1 MSMQAVIQ
9 ARPGGRETLELGIVE
24 KPVIRDGQLLVR
36 VLAAGLNRADI
47 VQREGHYPPPPGA
60 SPILGL
66 EVAGVVEAVRGPSRF
81 QPGDAVFGLVEGG
94 GYAEYVALDS
104 ELAIPKPDGMS
115 WVEAASLPEAWMTAW
130 LNLVEVGRLAEGQ
143 ALLVHAGA
151 SGVGA
156 AAIQLGQ
163 LLGARV
169 WATAGSEEKL
179 TYCRSLG
186 AVEAFNA
193 REEPDFGSRVKVLG
207 GSDVILDPVGGSY
220 LEQNLACL
228 NLDGRLVLIGIMGGG
243 RSEINLG
250 RLLVKRQSLI
260 GSTLRSQPKAVK
272 ARLVR
277 ALETEILPALQQ
289 GAVRLTLDSTYPFAA
304 VAQAH
309 EAMEENRNLGKIVL
323 TLFPVTTSS

>member
-1 MSMQAVIQ
+1 MSMQAVMQ
-9 ARPGGRETLELGIVE
+9 SRPGGRETLELGIVE
-24 KPVIRDGQLLVR
+24 KPVIGDGQLLVR
-36 VLAAGLNRADI
+36 VMAAGVNRADV
-47 VQREGHYPPPPGA
+47 VQREGQYPPPPGA
-60 SPILGL
+60 SAILGL
-66 EVAGVVEAVRGPSRF
+66 EVAGVVESVCGPSRF

-94 GYAEYVALDS
+94 GYAEYAVLDS
-104 ELAIPKPDGMS
+104 ELAIPKPDSMS

-130 LNLVEVGRLAEGQ
+130 LNLVEVGKLAEGQ

-156 AAIQLGQ
+156 AAIQLAR

-179 TYCRSLG
+179 EYCYNLG
-186 AVEAFNA
+186 ADEAFNA
-193 REEPDFGSRVKVLG
+193 RQEVDFGSKVKGWG
-207 GSDVILDPVGGSY
+207 GADMILDPVGGAY
-220 LEQNLACL
+220 LEQNLSCL

-272 ARLVR
+272 ARLAR
-277 ALETEILPALQQ
+277 ALEAEILPALRQ
-289 GAVRLTLDSTYPFAA
+289 GVVRLTLDSTYPLAA
-304 VAQAH
+304 VAEAH
-309 EAMEENRNLGKIVL
+309 EAMEGNRNLGKIVL
-323 TLFPVTTSS
+323 TLFPVTAAS

>member
-9 ARPGGRETLELGIVE
+9 SRPGGRETLELGIVE
-24 KPVIRDGQLLVR
+24 KPVIGDGQLLVR
-36 VLAAGLNRADI
+36 VLAAGVNRADI
-47 VQREGHYPPPPGA
+47 VQREGQYPPPAGA
-60 SPILGL
+60 SAILGL

-94 GYAEYVALDS
+94 GYAEYVVLDS
-104 ELAIPKPDGMS
+104 ELAIPKPDGLS

-143 ALLVHAGA
+143 SLLVHAGA

-156 AAIQLGQ
+156 AAIQLGR

-169 WATAGSEEKL
+169 WATASSEEKL
-179 TYCRSLG
+179 EYCYNLG
-186 AVEAFNA
+186 ADEAFNA
-193 REEPDFGSRVKVLG
+193 RQETDFGGKVKAWG
-207 GSDVILDPVGGSY
+207 GADVILDPVGGAY
-220 LEQNLACL
+220 LEQNLSCL

-272 ARLVR
+272 ARLAR
-277 ALETEILPALQQ
+277 ALETEILPALHQ
-289 GAVRLTLDSTYPFAA
+289 GAARLTLDSTYPLAA
-304 VAQAH
+304 VAEAH
-309 EAMEENRNLGKIVL
+309 EAMENNCNLGKIVL
-323 TLFPVTTSS
+323 TLFPVTAAS

>member
-1 MSMQAVIQ
+1 MSMQAVMQ
-9 ARPGGRETLELGIVE
+9 SRPGGRETLELGIVE
-24 KPVIRDGQLLVR
+24 KPVLGDGQLLVR
-36 VLAAGLNRADI
+36 VMAAGVNRADV
-47 VQREGHYPPPPGA
+47 VQREGQYPPPPGA
-60 SPILGL
+60 SAILGL
-66 EVAGVVEAVRGPSRF
+66 EVAGVVESVRGPSRF

-94 GYAEYVALDS
+94 GYAEYAVLDS
-104 ELAIPKPDGMS
+104 ELAIPKPDSMS

-156 AAIQLGQ
+156 AAIQLAR

-179 TYCRSLG
+179 EYCYNLG
-186 AVEAFNA
+186 ADEAFNA
-193 REEPDFGSRVKVLG
+193 RQEADFGGKVKAWG
-207 GSDVILDPVGGSY
+207 GADVILDPVGGAY
-220 LEQNLACL
+220 LEQNLSCL
-228 NLDGRLVLIGIMGGG
+228 NLDGRLVLIGVMGGG

-272 ARLVR
+272 VRLAR
-277 ALETEILPALQQ
+277 ALETEILPALRQ
-289 GAVRLTLDSTYPFAA
+289 GMVRLTLDSTYPLAA
-304 VAQAH
+304 VAEAH
-309 EAMEENRNLGKIVL
+309 EAMEDNRNLGKIVL
-323 TLFPVTTSS
+323 TLFPVTAAS